1 MIPMVRHRK
10 LLRDNIQGIRKPAIR
25 RLLIA
30 SGCGGVAKDT
40 YDIFRGLLM
49 EELRTIMKGC
59 SLYVVHARRKTY
71 DVEDLHHYQ
80 AHVNFRPPP
89 RTNDEVLNTLK
100 KIATHGDGFFFNR
113 ASFGRL
119 ITEVAQDYD
128 PTGFRLSKEFRDEVQ
143 YHAEFKLR
151 LVASIAAKSAKVY
164 LGKGRHVITVKHLWL
179 GWELHNS
186 RGLFEDPVL
195 EARASAKEAIRVKAA
210 RSRKAAKAAK
220 AGGKAKTATKKKAGG
235 KAKAKVVEA
244 DE

>member
-1 MIPMVRHRK
+1 MF
-10 LLRDNIQGIRKPAIR
+10 RDNIQGIRNPAIR

-40 YDIFRGLLM
+40 YDLFRSLLWI
-49 EELRTIMKGC
+49 ELQAVMKGC

-71 DVEDLHHYQ
+71 EVEDLRHYQ
-80 AHVNFRPPP
+80 ARINFRPPP

-128 PTGFRLSKEFRDEVQ
+128 PEGSRISKEFRDEVQ

-151 LVASIAAKSAKVY
+151 LAASIAAKSARVY
-164 LGKGRHVITVKHLWL
+164 LGKGRHVLTEEHLWL

-195 EARASAKEAIRVKAA
+195 EARASAKEAIKVKAA
-210 RSRKAAKAAK
+210 RSRKAATAAKAKAKAATPKAATPKAPK
-220 AGGKAKTATKKKAGG
+220 AGGKG
-235 KAKAKVVEA
+235 KGKAKVVEA
-244 DE
+244 DD